1 MEGRGVAHLDT
12 VRALHQ
18 TVVSLRTALE
28 VSKNEL
34 KVLKEKYQKH
44 SECIDFTD
52 IIEKLTL
59 ENHIL
64 RRRIIDS
71 GGNESDGSKTAQ
83 NIQLQV
89 TYSPRSQGRDS
100 ASEIVIKTETPD
112 INSEFIEVRE
122 SVSATSEEEEEQPY
136 CPTDDQ
142 LDGSFVGEL
151 HPEIESPLA
160 SSSPHNESPVDE
172 PCSQVRISKHETNAA
187 GESYK
192 TKLELLSKF
201 DVRIKVRTIK
211 EGTVSSDTTTESD
224 SSAEEQR
231 KKSEKDK
238 PKTVIEEQVQHIG
251 KVEDSSNLRVES
263 VTSERFKM
271 AFPNEGESKGKGD
284 KFDVQVKITSE
295 ENLVV
300 KEGFDE
306 KKGKDPLNLDV
317 DDLSFRSMSE
327 GDNSVFSETNS
338 PELEARGGAG
348 GAGEGEGP
356 GSGTESEEV
365 DDIELIFTTDES
377 KDMSHLQEDL
387 VSIREGE
394 PWSPSHVSTTH
405 STPVL
410 IKFHTLDPDAHPGAE
425 TTDNAENENQENTS
439 LQGAIADSSLR
450 MKRVSLPNDKEIRN
464 IKQSGLGK
472 SLDLPGRGILKTGY
486 NKSDNTLYRRSPNT
500 SNRRLDS
507 VDSLTCEYNRNM
519 SMDNTKSSSFELG
532 SSMDMLQREESVDSF
547 HRPSRLGYR
556 YSMFPATDISK
567 CGISEDDLS
576 ANLQVRRNTCPN
588 PFQYRPLQP
597 STQRAGPLKAR
608 RRREAAAQTAVCALP
623 PRCRSD
629 EHLALQVLPLCRADR
644 RVRPAAA
651 LPLRRTPRA
660 AGTVTPT
667 AHTIQATMP
676 RRPPC
681 VPCRRAAAPTNT
693 SRCRYCD
700 PYCSHNTGHYAA
712 QTAVCALPPR
722 CRSDEHLALQFPVRP
737 ERSPMPRLPQ
747 RMAVPPRPDPPRR
760 QLLSDL
766 GFTSMVPELSRSAD
780 PVWAAGQRCACAD
793 QAHAAAAAAAAAAA
807 VAHNANDARY
817 PAVPGPSRAPHRS
830 PLVSGDR
837 GNDWAPRNHI
847 PSFRRESR
855 LWRGSLPDV
864 RSEDTDSLLEETD
877 AYLRRSADNLR
888 SCSEH
893 DYMGNLGTPYIPAA
907 PRQLRLGHAVKV
919 ITPLGR
925 LAVGRVR
932 YVGLAGPSSADLSIM
947 IGLVFPLDVYP
958 WLSRADPAP
967 ARRYFPSPPRHAA
980 LLLPFNKCV
989 MAWAN

>member
-71 GGNESDGSKTAQ
+71 GGNESDGSKTGQ

-89 TYSPRSQGRDS
+89 TYSPRSQSRGS

-136 CPTDDQ
+136 CQTDDQ
-142 LDGSFVGEL
+142 LDDSLVGEL

-172 PCSQVRISKHETNAA
+172 PCSQVSISKHETNAA

-211 EGTVSSDTTTESD
+211 EGTASSDTTTESD
-224 SSAEEQR
+224 SSAEEQ
-231 KKSEKDK
+231 KKKTEKDK
-238 PKTVIEEQVQHIG
+238 PKTVIEEQIQHIG
-251 KVEDSSNLRVES
+251 KVEDSGNLRVES

-300 KEGFDE
+300 KEELEE

-348 GAGEGEGP
+348 GAAEGEGP

-629 EHLALQVLPLCRADR
+629 EHLALQ
-644 RVRPAAA
+644 
-651 LPLRRTPRA
+651 
-660 AGTVTPT
+660 
-667 AHTIQATMP
+667 
-676 RRPPC
+676 
-681 VPCRRAAAPTNT
+681 
-693 SRCRYCD
+693 
-700 PYCSHNTGHYAA
+700 
-712 QTAVCALPPR
+712 
-722 CRSDEHLALQFPVRP
+722 FPVRP

-793 QAHAAAAAAAAAAA
+793 QAHAAVAAA
-807 VAHNANDARY
+807 VAHNGNANNAR
-817 PAVPGPSRAPHRS
+817 
-830 PLVSGDR
+830 
-837 GNDWAPRNHI
+837 PR
-847 PSFRRESR
+847 
-855 LWRGSLPDV
+855 
-864 RSEDTDSLLEETD
+864 
-877 AYLRRSADNLR
+877 
-888 SCSEH
+888 
-893 DYMGNLGTPYIPAA
+893 
-907 PRQLRLGHAVKV
+907 AVKNRNTLNLPACKSLRAQHDPF
-919 ITPLGR
+919 IHMRR
-925 LAVGRVR
+925 LYNNLNNRLDIFVGHNRFR
-932 YVGLAGPSSADLSIM
+932 SQIRNIFENLQKES
-947 IGLVFPLDVYP
+947 
-958 WLSRADPAP
+958 
-967 ARRYFPSPPRHAA
+967 
-980 LLLPFNKCV
+980 
-989 MAWAN
+989 